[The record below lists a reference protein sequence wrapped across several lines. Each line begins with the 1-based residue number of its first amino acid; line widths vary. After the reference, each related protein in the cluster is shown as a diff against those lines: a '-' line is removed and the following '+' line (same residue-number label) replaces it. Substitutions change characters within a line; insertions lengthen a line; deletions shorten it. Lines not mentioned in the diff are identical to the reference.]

1 MIDMNNKEILKHEEE
16 KMKVVYSAEPCHL
29 LKGIVVGLIIE
40 SVAVISLLLVA
51 KLIANL
57 FM

>member
-1 MIDMNNKEILKHEEE
+1 MNNKEILKHEEE

-29 LKGIVVGLIIE
+29 LKGIVVALFIE
-40 SVAVISLLLVA
+40 GTAITLLLGAA

>member
-1 MIDMNNKEILKHEEE
+1 MNNKDIIKHEEE
-16 KMKVVYSAEPCHL
+16 RMKVVYSAEPCHL
-29 LKGIVVGLIIE
+29 LKGMAVAFVIE
-40 SVAVISLLLVA
+40 SVAMIGLLLVA

>member
-1 MIDMNNKEILKHEEE
+1 MNNKEILKHEEE

>member
-29 LKGIVVGLIIE
+29 LKGIAVAFILE
-40 SVAVISLLLVA
+40 SVALISLLLVA